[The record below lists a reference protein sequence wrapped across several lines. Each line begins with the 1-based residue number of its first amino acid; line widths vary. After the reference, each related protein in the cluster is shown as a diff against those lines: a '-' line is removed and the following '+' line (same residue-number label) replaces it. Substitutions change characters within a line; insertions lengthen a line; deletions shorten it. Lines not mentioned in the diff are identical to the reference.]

1 MRNYIVASWNDA
13 DQYDYS
19 GEQVG
24 NRRSKSQ
31 KVHFNPD
38 GSACVA
44 SYADPEVKSKVN
56 IKDKILPQA
65 KRLSTLQDQ
74 MIELEK
80 EYKTTDMSIDEYTI
94 LRDVLMA
101 KIQRQEILYKKA
113 ISVKPKSEP
122 EDETEIHDDMPVSCE
137 EFTPKTYANDK
148 RGERYS
154 TEDFAWLS
162 DENSLKKPLK
172 IACTI
177 LKTALRYQQVIRN
190 CANELRNI

>member
-19 GEQVG
+19 GEQIG

-94 LRDVLMA
+94 LRDVLVA

-122 EDETEIHDDMPVSCE
+122 EDDVEIQDDIPVSCE
-137 EFTPKTYANDK
+137 EFTPKTCANDK
-148 RGERYS
+148 GDERYS
-154 TEDFAWLS
+154 LEDFAWLS
-162 DENSLKKPLK
+162 SENSLKKILQS
-172 IACTI
+172 ACKVVKAAVHFI
-177 LKTALRYQQVIRN
+177 QKAKSYW
-190 CANELRNI
+190 NELKAV